1 MRTIMP
7 DFGSLT
13 PLRDRRLLEAWD
25 RASTAGDAGRASALL
40 SAACPGTSPAQ
51 WDVVAITEVNLQLVR
66 LRRISFGSSLTGQ
79 LPCSECGAQ
88 LEFNI
93 DVPQIIQRLEETMT
107 EDDTADW
114 TSGNDRFSM
123 RAANNL
129 DLVAVS
135 TQAGPEDARLLLL
148 ERCTQ
153 VNDGPASDEIAS
165 AALRASETVAL
176 ETFTRLHQAAEITCR
191 VPCVACGHAEVS
203 DLDMAR
209 FLWAEVRHNAGKL
222 LREIHELASVY
233 GWSEEAIINMPA
245 HRRERYLEMIR
256 S

>member
-1 MRTIMP
+1 MRTTLP
-7 DFGSLT
+7 DFGSLQ

-25 RASTAGDAGRASALL
+25 RASAAGDAGRASALL

-51 WDVVAITEVNLQLVR
+51 WDAVGIPEVNLQLVR
-66 LRRISFGSSLTGQ
+66 LRQISFGSSLTGH

-88 LEFNI
+88 LEFDL
-93 DVPQIIQRLEETMT
+93 DVAQIIQRLETMA
-107 EDDTADW
+107 EDATADW

-123 RAANNL
+123 RTVNHL
-129 DLVAVS
+129 DLVAVG
-135 TQAGPEDARLLLL
+135 TQARPEDARLLLL

-153 VNDGPASDEIAS
+153 VNGGPASDEKAS
-165 AALRASETVAL
+165 TALRAAETVAV

-191 VPCVACGHAEVS
+191 VPCVACGHTGET
-203 DLDMAR
+203 DLDIAR
-209 FLWAEVRHNAGKL
+209 FLWAEVRHHAGKL
-222 LREIHELASVY
+222 LREIHELASAH
-233 GWSEEAIINMPA
+233 GWSEEAILNLPA

>member
-1 MRTIMP
+1 M
-7 DFGSLT
+7 
-13 PLRDRRLLEAWD
+13 
-25 RASTAGDAGRASALL
+25 
-40 SAACPGTSPAQ
+40 
-51 WDVVAITEVNLQLVR
+51 
-66 LRRISFGSSLTGQ
+66 
-79 LPCSECGAQ
+79 
-88 LEFNI
+88 
-93 DVPQIIQRLEETMT
+93 PQIIQRLETMA
-107 EDDTADW
+107 EDGAADW

-123 RAANNL
+123 RTANHL

-135 TQAGPEDARLLLL
+135 AQAGPEEARLLLL

-153 VNDGPASDEIAS
+153 VNGCPASDEKSS

-191 VPCVACGHAEVS
+191 VPCVACGHSEES

-209 FLWAEVRHNAGKL
+209 FLWAEVRHHAGKL
-222 LREIHELASVY
+222 LREIHELAAAY
-233 GWSEEAIINMPA
+233 GWSEEAILNMPA

>member
-1 MRTIMP
+1 MRTTLP
-7 DFGSLT
+7 DFGSLK

-25 RASTAGDAGRASALL
+25 RASAAGEAGRVSALL

-51 WDVVAITEVNLQLVR
+51 WDAVGIPEVNLQLVR
-66 LRRISFGSSLTGQ
+66 LRQISFGASLTGY

-88 LEFNI
+88 LEFAI
-93 DVPQIIQRLEETMT
+93 DVPQIIQRLETMA
-107 EDDTADW
+107 EDATADW

-123 RAANNL
+123 RALNHL

-135 TQAGPEDARLLLL
+135 TQAGPEDARRLLL

-153 VNDGPASDEIAS
+153 VNGCPASDESVS
-165 AALRASETVAL
+165 AALHASETVAL

-191 VPCVACGHAEVS
+191 VQCVACSHSEET

-209 FLWAEVRHNAGKL
+209 FLWAEVRHHAGQL
-222 LREIHELASVY
+222 LREIHELASAY
-233 GWSEEAIINMPA
+233 GWSEEAVLNLPA